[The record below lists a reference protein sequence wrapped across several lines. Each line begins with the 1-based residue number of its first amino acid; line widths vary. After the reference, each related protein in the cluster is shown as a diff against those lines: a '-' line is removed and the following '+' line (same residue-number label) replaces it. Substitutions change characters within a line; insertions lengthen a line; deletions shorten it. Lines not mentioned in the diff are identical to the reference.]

1 MSKTQPSLRK
11 MTAPAT
17 VLVSTA
23 HRDYRGGVLVAPL
36 EDAWQKVLADVA
48 VRHGLLTE
56 PRALATAIRA
66 LSDAYNDEGVPPPRK
81 DVLSARLAF
90 FFPRDVPKSAGAV
103 RELVRTGTLA
113 MPDGRALRVL
123 DLGAGLGASTFG
135 VVRALAAAG
144 ARGTVEATCVDVDA
158 EALRVAES
166 LAEKPPALGALH
178 LELHTQTHGLP
189 FEAKGTFDL
198 VLFGQVLSE
207 LHHEAAPEARAEL
220 HAEYI
225 MRTLDRHVD
234 AGGSLVIIEPA
245 LRRRTRHLHRVRER
259 LLASSAVTVFA
270 PCLHRA
276 ACPMLARDEDWCHED
291 LPVDLPSWRVPLA
304 RAAGLRF
311 QGLTFSYLVLRKD
324 GRTLGAC
331 LGGEGLARVVSQPR
345 VSKGKR
351 ELFLCGELALGG
363 GGTWALRLDRDGR
376 KKDTFAAA
384 ERGGILRFTPT
395 LDEETARVTA
405 DHEVEVVAGR

>member
-1 MSKTQPSLRK
+1 M
-11 MTAPAT
+11 
-17 VLVSTA
+17 
-23 HRDYRGGVLVAPL
+23 LVAPL
-36 EDAWQKVLADVA
+36 EDAWQKVLAEVA
-48 VRHGLLTE
+48 LRHGLATD
-56 PRALATAIRA
+56 PRALATAVRA
-66 LSDAYNDEGVPPPRK
+66 VSDAYNEEGAAPPRK
-81 DVLSARLAF
+81 DVLAARLAF

-113 MPDGRALRVL
+113 IPEGRPLRVL

-135 VVRALAAAG
+135 VVRALGASG

-166 LAEKPPALGALH
+166 LAENPPPSGAVHLALH
-178 LELHTQTHGLP
+178 THVHGLP

-198 VLFGQVLSE
+198 VLLGQVLSE
-207 LHHEAAPEARAEL
+207 LHRDAPPEARAQL

-225 MRTLDRHVD
+225 QRTLDRHVD
-234 AGGSLVIIEPA
+234 AEGSLVVIEPA
-245 LRRRTRHLHRVRER
+245 LRRRTRHLHRVRE
-259 LLASSAVTVFA
+259 LLMTSEAVTLFA

-276 ACPMLARDEDWCHED
+276 ACPMLAREEDWCHED

-324 GRTLGAC
+324 GRTLGGC
-331 LGGEGLARVVSQPR
+331 LGGEGMARVVSQPR

-363 GGTWALRLDRDGR
+363 GGTWALRLDRDGSR
-376 KKDTFAAA
+376 KDAFAAA

-395 LDEETARVTA
+395 LDEDTARVTA
-405 DHEVEVVAGR
+405 DHEVVAVVGR